1 MDSIQFWLAQGFT
14 GIAIILG
21 FVSFQLKTQRQLIV
35 AQTATALMFCISYLL
50 LDAPTGL
57 ALNLV
62 AIIRNAVYYIRDKK
76 GSKSMLF
83 PIIFAC
89 IQGSMGFFTWEGWY
103 SALSA
108 TGIVINTLCMSFKNP
123 QNVRKSIL
131 FTSPMVL
138 IYNACVQSYG
148 GIIYES
154 VAILSAAIGIFRT
167 RKSKEKACVN

>member
-1 MDSIQFWLAQGFT
+1 MDQAQFWIAQGFT

-62 AIIRNAVYYIRDKK
+62 AIFRNIVYYIRDKK
-76 GSKSMLF
+76 GSKNMLF

-89 IQGSMGFFTWEGWY
+89 IQGSMGVLTWQGWY

-108 TGIVINTLCMSFKNP
+108 AGIVINTLCMSFKNP

-154 VAILSAAIGIFRT
+154 VAIASSLLGILRT
-167 RKSKEKACVN
+167 RKQTAAVN